1 MSTASSRIQIDQYLS
16 TRRRTLFSLRKR
28 LQIPSVRKNTLSPE
42 ERAQAL
48 LDIKVDDRVGMW
60 GVAQVRQRLANRGV
74 LMSRYAI
81 TFHPSFLLTRTDAR
95 Y

>member
-1 MSTASSRIQIDQYLS
+1 M
-16 TRRRTLFSLRKR
+16 FSLRKR
-28 LQIPSVRKNTLSPE
+28 LQIPSIRKNVISSE

-74 LMSRYAI
+74 LMSRFAI
-81 TFHPSFLLTRTDAR
+81 TFLYSLLTRTEAR

>member
-1 MSTASSRIQIDQYLS
+1 M
-16 TRRRTLFSLRKR
+16 FSLRKR
-28 LQIPSVRKNTLSPE
+28 LQIPSVRKNTLSAE

-74 LMSRYAI
+74 RLADS
-81 TFHPSFLLTRTDAR
+81 AR
-95 Y
+95 MIFCCNSDLELSI